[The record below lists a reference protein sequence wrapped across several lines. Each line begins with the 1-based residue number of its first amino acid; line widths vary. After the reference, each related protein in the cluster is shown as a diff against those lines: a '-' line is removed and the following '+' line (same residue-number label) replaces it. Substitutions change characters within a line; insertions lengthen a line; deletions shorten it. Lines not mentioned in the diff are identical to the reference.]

1 MIDVVIPLG
10 KSKTN
15 FLDLKY
21 ALRALDKF
29 TKHGTVYIIGEKPN
43 WITGVEHIAA
53 ADNPDK
59 RWKERNIYLKAY
71 TAFKRTNR
79 YLMMND
85 DHFLLR
91 PTDIENYP
99 YYFKGT
105 CYQSMLKNAS
115 HYRQTM
121 NQTKKFLEKN
131 GYEDKNFDGHCPII
145 FEEDRFFDNVL
156 YPVSW
161 VGTEFGFGMK
171 SLYCAGMEGVYMDDK
186 KLSTQVTLEQAK
198 QACEGRSVIS
208 CTDAALC
215 TGLGLYL
222 AELFPEKS
230 KYERD

>member
-1 MIDVVIPLG
+1 MIDIVIPLG

-43 WITGVEHIAA
+43 WITGVEHVYIQ
-53 ADNPDK
+53 DSPDK
-59 RWKERNIYLKAY
+59 RWKEQNIFRKAWCALNY
-71 TAFKRTNR
+71 TGRCLF
-79 YLMMND
+79 MND

-121 NQTKKFLEKN
+121 NQTRKLLASE

-145 FEEDRFFDNVL
+145 FERDRFMDML
-156 YPVSW
+156 VSGAPW
-161 VGTEFGFGMK
+161 ATTEFGFGMK
-171 SLYCAGMEGVYMDDK
+171 SLYCAGMEGVYMEDK
-186 KLSTQVTLEQAK
+186 KLSTQVTLEQAR

-215 TGLGLYL
+215 TGLGMYL
-222 AELFPEKS
+222 AEILPHKS
-230 KYERD
+230 KYEI